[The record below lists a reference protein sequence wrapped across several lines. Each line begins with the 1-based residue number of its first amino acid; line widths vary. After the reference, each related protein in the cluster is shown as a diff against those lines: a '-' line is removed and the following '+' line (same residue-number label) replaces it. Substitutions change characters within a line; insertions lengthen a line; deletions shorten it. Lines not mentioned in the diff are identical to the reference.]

1 MEIEIK
7 ITFFG
12 GKGHC
17 NVTIIPSDYE
27 TTHYAESGSYL
38 FELEKGFYDIELQG
52 VSAERVELE
61 VIDADGNLLAEKE
74 IKKEGNFMRSLDLD
88 LNQHQ

>member
-17 NVTIIPSDYE
+17 NVTIIPTDYE
-27 TTHYAESGSYL
+27 TTKYLSSGSFL
-38 FELEKGFYDIELQG
+38 FELEKGAYDIELQG
-52 VSAERVELE
+52 VSAERVLVE
-61 VIDADGNLLAEKE
+61 VINPEGSLIGDKE
-74 IKKEGNFMRSLDLD
+74 IKKEGNFMRALDIII
-88 LNQHQ
+88 

>member
-12 GKGHC
+12 GRGHC

-27 TTHYAESGSYL
+27 TTHYPHTMSFL
-38 FELEKGFYDIELQG
+38 FELEKGAYDIELQG
-52 VSAERVELE
+52 VSAERVLVEVFNPDGELLG
-61 VIDADGNLLAEKE
+61 DKE
-74 IKKEGNFMRSLDLD
+74 IKKEGNFMRSLDITV
-88 LNQHQ
+88 